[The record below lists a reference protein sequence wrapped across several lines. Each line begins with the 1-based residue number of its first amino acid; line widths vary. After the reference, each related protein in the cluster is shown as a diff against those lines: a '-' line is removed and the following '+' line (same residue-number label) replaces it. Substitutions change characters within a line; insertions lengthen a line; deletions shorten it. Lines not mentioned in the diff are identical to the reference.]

1 MVTVVGLFVVNALV
15 VVMTR
20 AELLVVVATVSEGM
34 IELVTGEVVSSVSSA
49 VVELVLVVC
58 PQAGNIRNVASN
70 KQEIPIPNIRL
81 IRPPNSAFSTYR
93 TLMFAI
99 SFLISFLFVF
109 LYRLTSNYNL
119 VSRS

>member
-1 MVTVVGLFVVNALV
+1 MYPKGVCVSDGEERLVVTVVGLFVVNALV

-20 AELLVVVATVSEGM
+20 AELLVVVAAVSEGM

-49 VVELVLVVC
+49 AVELVLIVC

-81 IRPPNSAFSTYR
+81 IRPPNSASSTYR
-93 TLMFAI
+93 TL
-99 SFLISFLFVF
+99 
-109 LYRLTSNYNL
+109 N
-119 VSRS
+119 